1 MAENI
6 AKYGISLEFDKALK
20 GLKKFKT
27 EAKKL
32 NGMQASMN
40 AKVRN
45 SKKASLRGEK
55 EDLKA
60 HYKDLERQSE
70 DNFKKDQARLKQ
82 RRKTARANAIS
93 SITAPTG
100 VAGMRTHYGE
110 LERKA
115 LKIPDKDKKAQMS
128 RANKGFKESISS
140 ITAPTG
146 AEGMRDY
153 YKQLSKDADAHFKK
167 VNTHQSNQKK
177 QRDAYWKDQRK
188 AQEQLG
194 AAMARDVNQN
204 LRAQKARV
212 EALKRAKEAVMNS
225 ALMMEKEAKGARKVT
240 QEKIRSKLLTA
251 KTAEQVRKI
260 VALERASLK
269 LNSKKSFLMSRMESS
284 SKHMLGNMASIF
296 ALGAAGTFVTRTGQ
310 DFEAVGNTMLA
321 VSKDSKEAEQNL
333 KFVREEAYRL
343 GLGLKESAKGFAK
356 MNAARGDMSLED
368 TKKAFT
374 GIAEMSTLLGLS
386 SEEGSRA
393 INALQQM
400 MSKGVVSAKHFGRLV
415 RNKNVCC

>member
-32 NGMQASMN
+32 NGMQVTMN
-40 AKVRN
+40 AKVRK
-45 SKKASLRGEK
+45 SKRASLRGEK

-70 DNFKKDQARLKQ
+70 TNFKKDQARLKQ
-82 RRKTARANAIS
+82 QRKTARANAIS
-93 SITAPTG
+93 SLTSPTG
-100 VAGMRTHYGE
+100 VAGMRAHYE
-110 LERKA
+110 ALERKA

-128 RANKGFKESISS
+128 RANKGFKESVSS

-177 QRDAYWKDQRK
+177 QRDAYWKDQRDK
-188 AQEQLG
+188 QEQLG
-194 AAMARDVNQN
+194 AAMAKDTNKILNAR
-204 LRAQKARV
+204 KA
-212 EALKRAKEAVMNS
+212 EAKALERAKEAVRNS
-225 ALMMEKEAKGARKVT
+225 ALMTEKSAKHATKQVQADIKRRIAV
-240 QEKIRSKLLTA
+240 A
-251 KTAEQVRKI
+251 KTASEVRKI
-260 VALERASLK
+260 VAQERARLK
-269 LNSKKSFLMSRMESS
+269 VMKKQSFVAKRMKSS
-284 SKHMLGNMASIF
+284 SQQILGNMASAF
-296 ALGAAGTFVTRTGQ
+296 AIGAAGVFVTKTGQ
-310 DFEAVGNTMLA
+310 DFEAVSNTMLA
-321 VSKDSKEAEQNL
+321 VSKDSKQAGENL
-333 KFVREEAYRL
+333 EFVRKEAYRL

-400 MSKGVVSAKHFGRLV
+400 MSKG
-415 RNKNVCC
+415 NVTAEELNFSYQ